1 MDLRLHFTL
10 DTLTPTQRILL
21 LALPPVLIVAL
32 SVSFLIKPLLDERTK
47 VQTEV
52 ERQRSEITSLR
63 QSAARLP
70 GLIVRNK
77 QLTNKLLALQL
88 QLPEEK
94 EVSGLLKQVSE
105 LGTKSGLQVVLWKP
119 KERSVHASKEVY
131 EIPVEVEMRGTY
143 HHFGEFFSS
152 VTKMGR
158 VVNLSNITMRGGD
171 PKNTRDAS
179 LLQAGFNAVTYA
191 LIPEAER
198 RELEKKDKEKDKKEK
213 EKEKK

>member
-1 MDLRLHFTL
+1 MDLRLNFSIEL
-10 DTLTPTQRILL
+10 LTPTQRILL

-32 SVSFLIKPLLDERTK
+32 SVSFLIMPLLDERTK
-47 VQTEV
+47 LKAEV
-52 ERQRSEITSLR
+52 DRQRDEIASLR
-63 QSAARLP
+63 QNAVRLP
-70 GLIVRNK
+70 ALISRNK
-77 QLTNKLLALQL
+77 LLTNRLLALQM

-105 LGTKSGLQVVLWKP
+105 LGIKSGLQVVLWKP

-152 VTKMGR
+152 VTKMSR
-158 VVNLSNITMRGGD
+158 VVNLANITMKGGD
-171 PKNTRDAS
+171 PKSTRDAS

-191 LIPEAER
+191 LIPESER
-198 RELEKKDKEKDKKEK
+198 RELERKEK
-213 EKEKK
+213 EKMDKEKK